1 MAAHRRGEG
10 EGEGEE
16 GEAVARD
23 FCFELYAHVTS
34 FFGYK
39 VVLLG
44 RYNAQGLGS
53 DHELLL
59 RMTKGQGTAVVAE

>member
-1 MAAHRRGEG
+1 MAAHRRREG
-10 EGEGEE
+10 EGE

-23 FCFELYAHVTS
+23 FCFELFAHVTS

-59 RMTKGQGTAVVAE
+59 RMTKGKGTALVHVHI